1 MFRGLKAF
9 EKEFE
14 DFAREV
20 PRGGFKVT
28 RLVAQG
34 WFQEVVSLTPVDTG
48 FASSMWKYS
57 INTRPNSTTVK
68 HPNKGTYSGARTP
81 AFTNFKPGDTLY
93 IFNNASNIQA
103 LEDGWSAQAPA
114 NFFHNSARRA
124 DRRLQREYDRLRWK
138 NGKLT
143 R

>member
-9 EKEFE
+9 KKEFE
-14 DFAREV
+14 DFATEV
-20 PRGGFKVT
+20 PRGGIKVT

-34 WFQEVVSLTPVDTG
+34 WFQEVVGLTPVDTG

-57 INTRPNSTTVK
+57 INTRPSTGTVK
-68 HPNKGTYSGARTP
+68 HPGKGSYAGASTP
-81 AFTNFKPGDTLY
+81 AFTNFSPGDILY

-103 LEDGWSAQAPA
+103 LENGWSAQAPA
-114 NFFHNSARRA
+114 NFFANSARRA
-124 DRRLQREYDRLRWK
+124 DRRLQREYDKLRWS

-143 R
+143 